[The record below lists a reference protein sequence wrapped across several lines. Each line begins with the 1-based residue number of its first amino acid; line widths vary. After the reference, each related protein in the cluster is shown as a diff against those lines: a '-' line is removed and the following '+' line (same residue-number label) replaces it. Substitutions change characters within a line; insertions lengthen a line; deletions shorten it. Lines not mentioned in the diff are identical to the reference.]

1 MGPRHIWPRNGV
13 FQRKTARPDGMP
25 LAILFFGILCPA
37 PPQPVSPK
45 KVAGPRPERMGALL
59 ESPLPPQ
66 LETEASFQLLF
77 HQHPLPMWVVDAAS
91 LQFIVVNAAAVEKYG
106 YTREEFLAMTM
117 DQIAEPEAD
126 AEESS
131 GTLSEGASAAWRHR
145 RKDGATLFVES
156 TWHEIPF
163 AGRDAVLVLTLDRTE
178 QRRAEARNRQ
188 QANLLNLASDAII
201 VRDLDNRVLFWN
213 QGAERLYG
221 WTSEEMVGATTLD
234 TYVKTRRYEAEIE
247 LLKTGFWT
255 GQLQHR
261 HKSGGEVIV
270 NSRWTLVRDDDG
282 HPRSVLV
289 INTDVTETKK
299 LESQFLRAQRLE
311 GIGTLA
317 SGIAHDLN
325 NILSPILMSCGILR
339 REFKDEDTLK
349 MLNIIEGSA
358 ERGAGIVKQV
368 LTFARGVEG
377 ERVLLQLKHL
387 VSELSKV
394 MAQTFPRNIDIQ
406 THFPPDLWTVM
417 GDATQ
422 LHQVL
427 LNLCVNARDAMPQG
441 GSITLNA
448 ENVDIDQ
455 HFASMNPGAQ
465 LGPHVALRAA
475 DTGSGMPPEVLEKI
489 FDPFFTTKE
498 VGKGTGLGLATV
510 IGIIKSHGGFLTVQ
524 SEVGVGTTFSV
535 FLPAAQDANAEVQQR
550 EETPVAGGRGELVL
564 VVDDEPPIREALV
577 RTLTANGYRA
587 YTAEDGSDALALYF
601 QRRDEIALVLTDI
614 AMAQMDGVE
623 LVRSLRKVDPGVRV
637 IVSSGHF
644 QKENIVVLEGLGV
657 KMFLDKPYT
666 AEKLLRSVRSVLDS
680 AESVAPAQGK

>member
-1 MGPRHIWPRNGV
+1 
-13 FQRKTARPDGMP
+13 MP
-25 LAILFFGILCPA
+25 AT
-37 PPQPVSPK
+37 
-45 KVAGPRPERMGALL
+45 L
-59 ESPLPPQ
+59 ETPLPPQ
-66 LETEASFQLLF
+66 LESEVSFQLLF
-77 HQHPLPMWVVDAAS
+77 HQHPMPMWVVDAAS
-91 LQFIVVNAAAVEKYG
+91 LAFIVVNDAAVKKYG
-106 YTREEFLAMTM
+106 YSRQEFLSMTM
-117 DQIAEPEAD
+117 DQIAEPEED
-126 AEESS
+126 AEEVSADM
-131 GTLSEGASAAWRHR
+131 GDAASTSWRHK
-145 RKDGATLFVES
+145 RKDGTSLNVES

-178 QRRAEARNRQ
+178 QRRAEERMRE

-221 WTSEEMVGATTLD
+221 WTTEEMVGATTLE
-234 TYVKTRRYEAEIE
+234 TFVKVRNYEAEIE

-255 GQLQHR
+255 GQLQHQ
-261 HKSGGEVIV
+261 HKDSHDIVV

-282 HPRSVLV
+282 RPKSVLV
-289 INTDVTETKK
+289 INTDCTETKK

-339 REFKDEDTLK
+339 REFTDEDSTK

-377 ERVLLQLKHL
+377 DRVLLQLKHL

-406 THFPPDLWTVM
+406 THFPPDLWTVL

-427 LNLCVNARDAMPQG
+427 LNLCVNARDAMPKG
-441 GSITLNA
+441 GTITLNA

-465 LGPHVALRAA
+465 LGPHVALHAK
-475 DTGSGMPPEVLEKI
+475 DTGTGMTPEVMEKI

-510 IGIIKSHGGFLTVQ
+510 IGIVKSHSGFLTVQ
-524 SEVGVGTTFSV
+524 SEVGIGTTFSV
-535 FLPAAQDANAEVQQR
+535 FLPASQEANASTSEK
-550 EETPVAGGRGELVL
+550 EEAPVIGGNNQLVL

-577 RTLTANGYRA
+577 RTLTGNGYRVF
-587 YTAEDGSDALALYF
+587 TAEDGSDALALYF
-601 QRRDEIALVLTDI
+601 QRRSEIDLVITDI
-614 AMAQMDGVE
+614 AMAQMDGVA
-623 LVRSLRKVDPGVRV
+623 LVRSLRKVDPSVRV

-657 KMFLDKPYT
+657 KTFLDKPYT
-666 AEKLLRSVRSVLDS
+666 AEKLLRAVTAAL
-680 AESVAPAQGK
+680 APVTAGA

>member
-1 MGPRHIWPRNGV
+1 
-13 FQRKTARPDGMP
+13 
-25 LAILFFGILCPA
+25 
-37 PPQPVSPK
+37 
-45 KVAGPRPERMGALL
+45 
-59 ESPLPPQ
+59 
-66 LETEASFQLLF
+66 
-77 HQHPLPMWVVDAAS
+77 MWVVDASS
-91 LQFIVVNAAAVEKYG
+91 LKFIVVNDAAVKKYG
-106 YTREEFLAMTM
+106 FSREEFLALTM
-117 DQIAEPEAD
+117 DQIAEPEGD
-126 AEESS
+126 APETGGEGSA
-131 GTLSEGASAAWRHR
+131 LSDSASAAWRHK
-145 RKDGATLFVES
+145 RKDGATLHVES

-163 AGRDAVLVLTLDRTE
+163 SGRDAVLVLTLDRTE
-178 QRRAEARNRQ
+178 QRRADERNRQ

-201 VRDLDNRVLFWN
+201 VRDLDNRVVFWN

-221 WTSEEMVGATTLD
+221 WTPEEMFGATTLE
-234 TYVKTRRYEAEIE
+234 TFVKVRNYEAEIE
-247 LLKTGFWT
+247 LLKTGYWS
-255 GQLQHR
+255 GQLQHQNKDGR
-261 HKSGGEVIV
+261 DIIV

-282 HPRSVLV
+282 KPRSVLV
-289 INTDVTETKK
+289 IDTDVTETKK

-339 REFKDEDTLK
+339 REFEDEDTLK

-377 ERVLLQLKHL
+377 DRVLIQLKHL

-406 THFPPDLWTVM
+406 TNFPPDLWTVL

-427 LNLCVNARDAMPQG
+427 LNLCVNARDAMPKG
-441 GSITLNA
+441 GAITLSA
-448 ENVDIDQ
+448 ENVDIDA

-465 LGPHVALRAA
+465 LGPHVALRSA
-475 DTGSGMPPEVLEKI
+475 DTGSGMTLEVMEKI

-510 IGIIKSHGGFLTVQ
+510 IGIVKSHGGFLTVQ

-535 FLPAAQDANAEVQQR
+535 FLPASQEANAGAAEKDDA
-550 EETPVAGGRGELVL
+550 PVTGGNNELVL

-601 QRRDEIALVLTDI
+601 QRRAEISVVLTDI
-614 AMAQMDGVE
+614 AMAQMDGVA
-623 LVRSLRKVDPGVRV
+623 LVRSLRKLDPGVRV

-644 QKENIVVLEGLGV
+644 QKENMVILEGLGV
-657 KMFLDKPYT
+657 KTFLDKPYT
-666 AEKLLRSVRSVLDS
+666 AEKLLRAMSEVL
-680 AESVAPAQGK
+680 APAEITIAE

>member
-1 MGPRHIWPRNGV
+1 MLSAVLIPKYASPV
-13 FQRKTARPDGMP
+13 FHS
-25 LAILFFGILCPA
+25 LLI
-37 PPQPVSPK
+37 
-45 KVAGPRPERMGALL
+45 RMVGTLD
-59 ESPLPPQ
+59 PGLPPQ
-66 LETEASFQLLF
+66 LESEVSFQLLF
-77 HQHPLPMWVVDAAS
+77 HQHPLPMWVVDAKS
-91 LQFIVVNAAAVEKYG
+91 LAFIVVNDAAVKKYG
-106 YTREEFLAMTM
+106 FSREEFLAMTM
-117 DQIAEPEAD
+117 DQIAAPEGD
-126 AEESS
+126 AEEPGEASDLADSASS
-131 GTLSEGASAAWRHR
+131 AWRHT
-145 RKDGATLFVES
+145 RKDGTILFVES

-201 VRDLDNRVLFWN
+201 VRDLDNYVLFWN

-221 WTSEEMVGATTLD
+221 FTSEEMVGAKTLD
-234 TYVKTRRYEAEIE
+234 TFVKVRNYEAEIE
-247 LLKTGFWT
+247 LLRTGFWF
-255 GQLQHR
+255 GQLQHQ
-261 HKSGGEVIV
+261 HKDKRDIIV

-282 HPRSVLV
+282 KPTSVLV
-289 INTDVTETKK
+289 INTDMTETKK

-339 REFKDEDTLK
+339 REFEDEDTIK

-358 ERGAGIVKQV
+358 ERGAGIVRQV

-377 ERVLLQLKHL
+377 ERVLIQLKHL
-387 VSELSKV
+387 VSELAKV

-406 THFPPDLWTVM
+406 TNFPPDLWTVL

-427 LNLCVNARDAMPQG
+427 LNLCVNARDAMPKG
-441 GSITLNA
+441 GSITLSA
-448 ENVDIDQ
+448 ENVNIDQ

-465 LGPHVALRAA
+465 LGPHVALRAS
-475 DTGSGMPPEVLEKI
+475 DTGTGMTPEVMEKI

-510 IGIIKSHGGFLTVQ
+510 IGIIKSHGGFLTLQ

-535 FLPAAQDANAEVQQR
+535 FLPAAQDANAGAAAK
-550 EETPVAGGRGELVL
+550 EEAPITGGRGELVL

-601 QRRDEIALVLTDI
+601 QRRNEIKLVLTDI
-614 AMAQMDGVE
+614 AMAQMDGVA
-623 LVRSLRKVDPGVRV
+623 LVRSLRKLDPQVRV

-644 QKENIVVLEGLGV
+644 QKENMVVLEGLGV
-657 KMFLDKPYT
+657 KTFLDKPYT
-666 AEKLLRSVRSVLDS
+666 AEKLLRAVS
-680 AESVAPAQGK
+680 AALA

>member
-1 MGPRHIWPRNGV
+1 M
-13 FQRKTARPDGMP
+13 
-25 LAILFFGILCPA
+25 
-37 PPQPVSPK
+37 S
-45 KVAGPRPERMGALL
+45 
-59 ESPLPPQ
+59 
-66 LETEASFQLLF
+66 
-77 HQHPLPMWVVDAAS
+77 
-91 LQFIVVNAAAVEKYG
+91 
-106 YTREEFLAMTM
+106 M
-117 DQIAEPEAD
+117 DQIAEPEED
-126 AEESS
+126 AEEVRADPGEAPSTS
-131 GTLSEGASAAWRHR
+131 WRHK
-145 RKDGATLFVES
+145 RKDGSILNVES

-163 AGRDAVLVLTLDRTE
+163 AGRDAVLVLTFDRTE
-178 QRRAEARNRQ
+178 QRRAEERMRQ

-221 WTSEEMVGATTLD
+221 WTSEEMIGATTLE
-234 TYVKTRRYEAEIE
+234 TFVKVRNYEAEIE

-255 GQLQHR
+255 GQLQHQ
-261 HKSGGEVIV
+261 HKDKHDIVV

-282 HPRSVLV
+282 RPKSVLV
-289 INTDVTETKK
+289 INTDCTETKK

-339 REFKDEDTLK
+339 REFKDEDSTK
-349 MLNIIEGSA
+349 MLSIIEGSA

-377 ERVLLQLKHL
+377 DRVLLQLKHL
-387 VSELSKV
+387 VSELAKV
-394 MAQTFPRNIDIQ
+394 MAQTFPRNVDIQ
-406 THFPPDLWTVM
+406 THFPPDLWTVL

-441 GSITLNA
+441 GTISLSA
-448 ENVDIDQ
+448 ENVNIDQ

-465 LGPHVALRAA
+465 LGPHVALRAK
-475 DTGSGMPPEVLEKI
+475 DTGSGMTPEVMEKI

-510 IGIIKSHGGFLTVQ
+510 IGIVKSHGGFLTVQ
-524 SEVGVGTTFSV
+524 SELGIGTTFSV
-535 FLPAAQDANAEVQQR
+535 FLPAAQESGAGADEKQEA
-550 EETPVAGGRGELVL
+550 PVIAGNNQLVL

-577 RTLTANGYRA
+577 RTLTGNGYRVF
-587 YTAEDGSDALALYF
+587 TAEDGSDALALYF
-601 QRRDEIALVLTDI
+601 QRRGEIDLVITDI
-614 AMAQMDGVE
+614 AMAQMDGVA
-623 LVRSLRKVDPGVRV
+623 LVRSLRKVDPNVRV

-644 QKENIVVLEGLGV
+644 QKENMLVLEGLGV

-666 AEKLLRSVRSVLDS
+666 ADKLLRAVSTAL
-680 AESVAPAQGK
+680 APVKG